1 MNSNLMGKTLMALD
15 LENPLHKL
23 AYLLGKYDGY
33 YDYAWMR
40 DGVYYVGSVNTTLKE
55 ARAKLDKQ
63 MQEAIDEYEKDQA
76 NEQEN

>member
-15 LENPLHKL
+15 IENNPLHKL

-40 DGVYYVGSVNTTLKE
+40 DGVYYVGSVNTTLKK
-55 ARAKLDKQ
+55 ARASLDKQ
-63 MQEAIDEYEKDQA
+63 MQAAIDEYERKA
-76 NEQEN
+76 TNER

>member
-1 MNSNLMGKTLMALD
+1 MALD

-55 ARAKLDKQ
+55 ARASLDKQ
-63 MQEAIDEYEKDQA
+63 MQAAIDEYERKA
-76 NEQEN
+76 TNER

>member
-55 ARAKLDKQ
+55 ARASLDKQ
-63 MQEAIDEYEKDQA
+63 MQAAIDEYERKA
-76 NEQEN
+76 TNER

>member
-15 LENPLHKL
+15 IENNPLHKL

-40 DGVYYVGSVNTTLKE
+40 DGVYYVGSVNTTLKK
-55 ARAKLDKQ
+55 ARAGLDKE
-63 MQEAIDEYEKDQA
+63 MQVAIDDYEK
-76 NEQEN
+76 NKKGEE

>member
-15 LENPLHKL
+15 IENNPLHKL

-55 ARAKLDKQ
+55 ARASLDKQ
-63 MQEAIDEYEKDQA
+63 MQAAIDEYERKA
-76 NEQEN
+76 TNER